1 MNVFLIIATLG
12 AAIAA
17 IGYLAGRIHGK
28 SKSQEAINAAED
40 SGEEAWELAAKYEQ
54 LAKDTQSLN
63 RELLDHSDTIL
74 QQLLAEIDSDNA
86 ADWWRSEK

>member
-17 IGYLAGRIHGK
+17 IGYLAGRINGK
-28 SKSQEAINAAED
+28 SESQEAINAAED
-40 SGEEAWELAAKYEQ
+40 SAEEAWELAAKYEQ

-63 RELLDHSDTIL
+63 RELHDHSGTIL
-74 QQLLAEIDSDNA
+74 DQLLAEIDADNS
-86 ADWWRSEK
+86 AD

>member
-1 MNVFLIIATLG
+1 MTALIIATLG

-28 SKSQEAINAAED
+28 SELQEAINAAED
-40 SGEEAWELAAKYEQ
+40 SAEEAWGLAAKYEQ

-74 QQLLAEIDSDNA
+74 HQLLAEIDADNS
-86 ADWWRSEK
+86 ADWWKEQK